1 MCENQAIKII
11 TKGGSGEIVEK
22 KSRFIC
28 TVRPV
33 KEESE
38 VRDFFAEIKKKYW
51 DAKHNCTAAVIGDN
65 NEFARCSDDGEPSG
79 TAGRPMLEVLINE
92 GYHNVAV
99 VVTRY
104 FGGVL
109 LGTGGL
115 VRAYQGAV
123 KAGLAACE
131 CKVKTR
137 GYKYLI
143 TVSYNDYNK
152 LNTYIAT
159 HNIIVADSEYA
170 DSIKLTVILKNDE
183 RDSVIKDFVDA
194 TSGRAVVE
202 DLGETDIEMNI

>member
-1 MCENQAIKII
+1 MCENQEIKII

-28 TVRPV
+28 TARPV

-123 KAGLAACE
+123 KAGLASCE

-194 TSGRAVVE
+194 TSGRAIVD